1 MEAVIFCGIQATG
14 KSTFY
19 KERFFRTHMRIS
31 LDMLNT
37 RNKENLFLQT
47 CFQIQQRFVIDNTNP
62 TRSERSKYIEQAK
75 LFKYKVIGYYFQS
88 KVEDSIARNHD
99 RLGKENVSIA
109 GIKGAFKKLEL
120 PGYDEGFDV
129 LYYVEI
135 SSEGF
140 KVKDWQ
146 NEI

>member
-31 LDMLNT
+31 MDMLNT
-37 RNKENLFLQT
+37 RKKENQFLQT
-47 CFQIQQRFVIDNTNP
+47 CFLTQQRFVVDNTNP
-62 TRSERSKYIEQAK
+62 TIADRGKYIELAK
-75 LFKYKVIGYYFQS
+75 QFKYKVIGYYFQS
-88 KVEDSIARNHD
+88 KVEDALARN
-99 RLGKENVSIA
+99 RYRIGKENISIA
-109 GIKGAFKKLEL
+109 GIRGVFKKIEL
-120 PGYDEGFDV
+120 PGYDEGFDE

-135 SSEGF
+135 TDDGF
-140 KVKDWQ
+140 LVKEWQ

>member
-1 MEAVIFCGIQATG
+1 MEAIIFCGIQATG

-31 LDMLNT
+31 MDMLNT
-37 RNKENLFLQT
+37 RNKENQFLQT
-47 CFQIQQRFVIDNTNP
+47 CFLTQQRFVVDNTNP
-62 TRSERSKYIEQAK
+62 TKAERGKYVELAK
-75 LFKYKVIGYYFQS
+75 QFKYKVIGYYFQS
-88 KVEDSIARNHD
+88 KVEDAIARNSSRD
-99 RLGKENVSIA
+99 GKENISMA

-120 PGYDEGFDV
+120 PSYDEGFDE

-135 SSEGF
+135 SNDGF
-140 KVKDWQ
+140 IVKEWQ